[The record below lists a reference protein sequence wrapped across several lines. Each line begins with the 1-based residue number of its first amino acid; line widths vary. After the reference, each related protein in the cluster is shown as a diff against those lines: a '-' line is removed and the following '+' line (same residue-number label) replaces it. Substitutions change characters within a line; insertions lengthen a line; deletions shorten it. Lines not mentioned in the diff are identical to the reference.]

1 VAEPDNQRVYRAPC
15 PGCGAP
21 VEFRG
26 AQSAFA
32 VCSYCQS
39 TVVRQGD
46 VLSRVGKMAE
56 LFDDHSPLQLQASGV
71 WEGRSFTLVGR
82 LQFKSASGTWT
93 EWNAVFD
100 DASNATLG
108 EDNGSYVFSRA
119 APMARA
125 VPEAARFRVGATTA
139 VGGKSFSVAASDQ
152 VALLSAQ
159 GEVPRLPALGQPFA
173 VVELRSAD
181 GEVLSIEYDGE
192 PPSVSRG
199 RAVLL
204 ETLQLTGLREE
215 LVKEERGREFACPHC
230 GAPIEV
236 TLANS
241 KSITCRSCH
250 SLIDLASGTGAELKH
265 ALQGEFIKPLI
276 ALGTVGQLQGTH
288 WQVVGFQHRTG
299 HDPQEEDAEHF
310 GWDEY
315 LLFNA
320 KRGFTFLVDSEEG
333 WSVVK
338 PVTGA
343 PAWTPGARTASY
355 LSTTYALAYSYEAE
369 TTYVAGEFLL
379 AGRARPKNLQPGLRQ
394 GRQPAV
400 DGTDADRGDLVQRQQ
415 TEQRPSGGGVQDGGP
430 QRPAQAHRRQP
441 VEQCK
446 RHGLRDG
453 DLCPGRDCLVSCADA
468 QLHQLRSG
476 TRRLLAQFWS
486 QQRRL
491 IRWVFIGR
499 GTQMNF
505 SGEHHGT

>member
-1 VAEPDNQRVYRAPC
+1 MAEPDNQRVYRAPC

-100 DASNATLG
+100 DASNGTLG

-343 PAWTPGARTASY
+343 PAWTAGARTASY

-369 TTYVAGEFLL
+369 TTYVAGEFYWRVERGQKTFNRDFAKGASLL
-379 AGRARPKNLQPGLRQ
+379 SMEQTPTEMTWSSGSKLSSDQVAAAFKMEDRKDLLKR
-394 GRQPAV
+394 
-400 DGTDADRGDLVQRQQ
+400 TDASPLSKASGMGCGTVIFVLVVIVLFLVLTRSC
-415 TEQRPSGGGVQDGGP
+415 TSCDPAREDCSRSSGRSSGGSFGGYSSGGG
-430 QRPAQAHRRQP
+430 H
-441 VEQCK
+441 K
-446 RHGLRDG
+446 
-453 DLCPGRDCLVSCADA
+453 
-468 QLHQLRSG
+468 
-476 TRRLLAQFWS
+476 
-486 QQRRL
+486 
-491 IRWVFIGR
+491 
-499 GTQMNF
+499 
-505 SGEHHGT
+505 

>member
-1 VAEPDNQRVYRAPC
+1 MAEPDNQRVYRAPC

-369 TTYVAGEFLL
+369 TTYVAGEFYWRVERGQKTFNRDFAKGASLL
-379 AGRARPKNLQPGLRQ
+379 SMEQTPTEVTWSSGSKLSSDQVAAAFKMEDRKDLLKR
-394 GRQPAV
+394 
-400 DGTDADRGDLVQRQQ
+400 TDASPLSNASGMGCGTVIFVLVVIVLFLALTRSC
-415 TEQRPSGGGVQDGGP
+415 TSCDPAREDCSRSSGRSSGGSFGGYSSGGG
-430 QRPAQAHRRQP
+430 H
-441 VEQCK
+441 K
-446 RHGLRDG
+446 
-453 DLCPGRDCLVSCADA
+453 
-468 QLHQLRSG
+468 
-476 TRRLLAQFWS
+476 
-486 QQRRL
+486 
-491 IRWVFIGR
+491 
-499 GTQMNF
+499 
-505 SGEHHGT
+505 

>member
-139 VGGKSFSVAASDQ
+139 VGGKSFSVAANDL
-152 VALLSAQ
+152 VGLLSAQ

-369 TTYVAGEFLL
+369 TTYVAGEFYWRVERGQKTFNRDFAKGASLL
-379 AGRARPKNLQPGLRQ
+379 SMEQTPTEVTWSSGSKLSSDQVAAAFKMEDRKDLLKR
-394 GRQPAV
+394 
-400 DGTDADRGDLVQRQQ
+400 TDASPLSNASGMGCGTVIFVLVVIVLFLALTRSC
-415 TEQRPSGGGVQDGGP
+415 TSCDPAREDCSRSSGRSSGGSFGGYSSGGG
-430 QRPAQAHRRQP
+430 H
-441 VEQCK
+441 K
-446 RHGLRDG
+446 
-453 DLCPGRDCLVSCADA
+453 
-468 QLHQLRSG
+468 
-476 TRRLLAQFWS
+476 
-486 QQRRL
+486 
-491 IRWVFIGR
+491 
-499 GTQMNF
+499 
-505 SGEHHGT
+505 